1 MLKPWPVWP
10 PQLRGETK
18 FGIIPVV
25 MLRRGFA
32 SVGRRSVGRRA
43 SVRRGRSRVGAFAHD
58 SNTPPPRL
66 LAKPQESI

>member
-18 FGIIPVV
+18 FGIIPAV

-32 SVGRRSVGRRA
+32 SVGRRA

-66 LAKPQESI
+66 LAKPQEAI